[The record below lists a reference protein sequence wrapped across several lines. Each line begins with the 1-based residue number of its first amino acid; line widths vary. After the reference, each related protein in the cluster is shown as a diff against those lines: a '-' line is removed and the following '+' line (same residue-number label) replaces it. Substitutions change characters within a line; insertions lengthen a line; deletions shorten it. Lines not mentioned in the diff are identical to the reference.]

1 VLVAVTDTGTGMPP
15 EVLARAF
22 DPFFTTKETGK
33 GTGLGLSMVYGFV
46 QQSKGHVRIESEEG
60 RGTSVRLYLPR
71 WAGQARA
78 PSPSEQEEQTPEVLG
93 AASEGIVL
101 VVEDDPEVRHLS
113 VQMLADLG
121 YHVIEAADPDVALDA
136 LAREPGVRLL
146 FTDVV
151 MPDIDGRRLA
161 DLARTIRPGL
171 RVLLTTGYARD
182 LVTIEEGSDPSVS
195 LLPKPFTLEQLAA
208 KLRESIG

>member
-1 VLVAVTDTGTGMPP
+1 
-15 EVLARAF
+15 
-22 DPFFTTKETGK
+22 
-33 GTGLGLSMVYGFV
+33 
-46 QQSKGHVRIESEEG
+46 
-60 RGTSVRLYLPR
+60 
-71 WAGQARA
+71 
-78 PSPSEQEEQTPEVLG
+78 VLG

-161 DLARTIRPGL
+161 DLARTIQPGL